1 MDGTVLVLGIII
13 LLALYVLVRSFLSFI
28 KDDSSKQE
36 EKRQAPQLTQSTPS
50 PQLPSKAEQE
60 AGGATKTIGRS
71 TTETTTESAPAQA
84 GTEQIK
90 PEAGPEEAKPAA
102 NVKKASK
109 PTMPPIRTQGP
120 TEEQSERIEKI
131 ERVLIESF
139 KSRSLRVVHG
149 TGGNADNVRD
159 INSAS

>member
-1 MDGTVLVLGIII
+1 MDGTILLLGIII

-28 KDDSSKQE
+28 RDDSSKQE
-36 EKRQAPQLTQSTPS
+36 DKKQAS
-50 PQLPSKAEQE
+50 QLPQTMISSQLSKTAQE

-71 TTETTTESAPAQA
+71 TAESTTEPALTQA
-84 GTEQIK
+84 RTEQIK
-90 PEAGPEEAKPAA
+90 PEAGSEEAKPAA
-102 NVKKASK
+102 SAKKASK
-109 PTMPPIRTQGP
+109 PAMPPIRTQGP

-131 ERVLIESF
+131 ERILVESF
-139 KSRSLRVVHG
+139 KNRSLRVVHG